1 MISFLKGK
9 LAGVTTESVIIDV
22 NGFGMEVNAPANV
35 IDRMPQVGSDIEL
48 FTYLSVKEDAMTLYG
63 FAEKDDLNLFKLLI
77 TVNGIGPKAALSI
90 ISTIPADTLRF
101 AILADDAKTLSRA
114 PGIGLKTAKK
124 IVLELKDKA
133 GLSADDINDITRNG
147 TTIEPD
153 AGSDPK
159 LAQARADAAEAL
171 TALGYPAAEAMKAV
185 RSVAKPGMGSD
196 DILKA
201 SLKML

>member
-133 GLSADDINDITRNG
+133 GLSADDINDITGNG

>member
-133 GLSADDINDITRNG
+133 GLSADDINDITGNG

-159 LAQARADAAEAL
+159 LAQVRADAVEAL

>member
-133 GLSADDINDITRNG
+133 GLSADDINDITGNG

-159 LAQARADAAEAL
+159 LAQVRADAAEAL